1 MTREFEIAWNG
12 PDRELGRKTLACPD
26 LDAAVAAAWL
36 DMPGIA
42 RAARQPCATITV
54 RDVQSGNSITDDVV
68 HHPPSNPHLA
78 RGLILF
84 TCAIIFTLLMVWLGR
99 RGHFRGGN
107 SIILERTF
115 IWIFPILVFVGI
127 FAIVFGD
134 DERRKAAEQWKKDF
148 GDFALP
154 HRPANPR
161 SHRIVVAHFSWAA
174 ILISLLYLIVA
185 GACLWYPLSERLYG
199 GGWAIWHPF
208 LIALGLGI
216 AFIGAVPLRQLVF
229 DGAAAVWIQSGAI
242 VYGHPRLWASR
253 SILGLQD
260 ARVGTHRPE
269 NGIPYRA
276 ILITSDDQSQPLWTA
291 QLRQDPYGVADRLK
305 SLLRLTGSGLR
316 PT

>member
-115 IWIFPILVFVGI
+115 IWIFPILVIRQAFMRSSL
-127 FAIVFGD
+127 AD
-134 DERRKAAEQWKKDF
+134 DDRRKAAERWKKDF
-148 GDFALP
+148 GDFAP
-154 HRPANPR
+154 APRPPIPR
-161 SHRIVVAHFSWAA
+161 SHRIVVAHFSDGQRSLAA
-174 ILISLLYLIVA
+174 
-185 GACLWYPLSERLYG
+185 CC
-199 GGWAIWHPF
+199 
-208 LIALGLGI
+208 
-216 AFIGAVPLRQLVF
+216 
-229 DGAAAVWIQSGAI
+229 
-242 VYGHPRLWASR
+242 
-253 SILGLQD
+253 
-260 ARVGTHRPE
+260 T
-269 NGIPYRA
+269 
-276 ILITSDDQSQPLWTA
+276 
-291 QLRQDPYGVADRLK
+291 
-305 SLLRLTGSGLR
+305 
-316 PT
+316 